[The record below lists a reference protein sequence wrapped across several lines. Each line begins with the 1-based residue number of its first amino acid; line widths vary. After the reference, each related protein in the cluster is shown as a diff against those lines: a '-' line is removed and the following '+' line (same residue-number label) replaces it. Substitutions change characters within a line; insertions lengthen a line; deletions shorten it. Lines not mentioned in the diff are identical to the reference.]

1 MSNPDEPKHHNR
13 RMPVILGVC
22 GIFFVA
28 FGIIVQMGIIPLE
41 QGDGMLNII
50 VGLVIIAAVPFMWTK
65 RNGQK

>member
-1 MSNPDEPKHHNR
+1 
-13 RMPVILGVC
+13 MPVILGVC